1 MSIRWLVSIAAAI
14 SRRLRSTM
22 PLLSACPTAAS
33 SSRSLVCEA
42 AINHRTIWYTYH
54 VVQRGVPDMSQLR
67 VDAEGTTSADPETV
81 WSLVANANSYPQWGP
96 WQDGGYRPSAAGP
109 SRQGSIQWFRYGRRT
124 VTVEEILEIDRPR
137 RLVYRVV
144 KGIPVRNYRAEVVL
158 TPTAG

>member
-1 MSIRWLVSIAAAI
+1 
-14 SRRLRSTM
+14 
-22 PLLSACPTAAS
+22 
-33 SSRSLVCEA
+33 
-42 AINHRTIWYTYH
+42 
-54 VVQRGVPDMSQLR
+54 MSQLR

-158 TPTAG
+158 TPTAGKGTTIHWSAAWDDTLLGRIVHRKLRQLYPQVVQALVTGAGQRAARPSGVHASDTN